1 MYYLR
6 RHPKKPRL
14 RKDTSKLGR
23 NKKCAVQY
31 LAKLHKLIRCKQ
43 NQKFLIINYVLVGNS
58 ITHTHPTFSLLVG
71 CVTMFMIYT
80 CASAGRTSRV
90 WIIQS
95 QHGQSDE
102 VRTTLYELQYL
113 SRNSRGCI
121 REQTF
126 ENRVKS
132 DSIRTY
138 PNYYNI
144 TQRNCDT
151 YIILANQIL
160 AIDSIF

>member
-1 MYYLR
+1 M
-6 RHPKKPRL
+6 
-14 RKDTSKLGR
+14 
-23 NKKCAVQY
+23 
-31 LAKLHKLIRCKQ
+31 LIRCKQ
-43 NQKFLIINYVLVGNS
+43 NQRFLIINYVLVGKS

-71 CVTMFMIYT
+71 VRDGVHDIVVT

-102 VRTTLYELQYL
+102 VRTTSYEPQYL

-121 REQTF
+121 RAQTF

-138 PNYYNI
+138 PNYKNI
-144 TQRNCDT
+144 TQRNFDT
-151 YIILANQIL
+151 YIIHANQIL
-160 AIDSIF
+160 VIDSIF